1 MRIALLAAGIAV
13 GMTTLG
19 TDASAQGRAFAP
31 PQCDV
36 PKGHYLISSAV
47 LYLQNAGRT
56 RFQDQRQRD
65 LRDAR
70 RVLLEAIT
78 EKDQD
83 QNGSAWYY
91 LGRYYQEMRDLPGAD
106 STFDRAAPLLPA
118 CAEDIRENRRRL
130 WVPLLNAAV
139 DRIRADDNE
148 GAITQLREA
157 NKIFDAEPPAFYYM
171 GQIFA
176 NLQQRDSAVAYY
188 TQALAI
194 ARLPENAEKE
204 QYADIR
210 DNAEFNIARLY
221 HIDQEYDSAVVWY
234 ARFREHR
241 PTDPQATTGQ
251 AAALELAGRTD
262 EALALY
268 DSVLVMADSM
278 ATLDLFQAGVA
289 LFRTRRFQRAAE
301 AFERG
306 LVRNPYYRDALFNLA
321 NTYLSLANVIDS
333 TVPRE
338 EHDRIEREFGQKM
351 IPVVGRLV
359 AGDPASSAA
368 LRLQAAALQLNGQ
381 PDSTLAV
388 LEHIEAMTFELTIS
402 TFEVAGS
409 GFDVRGILTNLRS
422 EETAVPAVTFEYLT
436 EAGEV
441 VQAIVL
447 EPQALEPDGMVP
459 IAMAPVGEGI
469 AAWRYR
475 VGS

>member
-1 MRIALLAAGIAV
+1 MRIGLLAAGIAV
-13 GMTTLG
+13 AMTTLG
-19 TDASAQGRAFAP
+19 TDATGQGRAFVP

-36 PKGHYLISSAV
+36 PKGHYLVSSAV

-91 LGRYYQEMRDLPGAD
+91 LARYYQEMRDLVGAD
-106 STFDRAAPLLPA
+106 SAFDRAAPMLPD
-118 CAEDIRENRRRL
+118 CAQDITDNRRRL

-139 DRIRADDNE
+139 DRIKAGDNE
-148 GAITQLREA
+148 GAIAQLREA
-157 NKIFDAEPPAFYYM
+157 NAIFASEPPAFYYM

-176 NLQQRDSAVAYY
+176 NLQQRDSAIAYY
-188 TQALAI
+188 DQALAI
-194 ARLPENAEKE
+194 ARRPENAEKE

-210 DNAEFNIARLY
+210 DNAEFNIARIY
-221 HIDQEYDSAVVWY
+221 HIDQKYDSAAAWY
-234 ARFREHR
+234 ARFRQHD
-241 PTDPQATTGQ
+241 PTDAQATTGQ
-251 AAALELAGRTD
+251 ASALESAGRIE

-268 DSVLVMADSM
+268 DSVLIMSDSM
-278 ATLDLFQAGVA
+278 STLDLFQAGVA
-289 LFRTRRFQRAAE
+289 LFRTRRLQRAAE

-306 LVRNPYYRDALFNLA
+306 LERNPHFRDALFNLA
-321 NTYLSLANVIDS
+321 NTYLSLANDVDS
-333 TVPRE
+333 TLPKAEQERL
-338 EHDRIEREFGQKM
+338 EREYGEKM
-351 IPVVGRLV
+351 VPVVNRLV
-359 AGDPASSAA
+359 AGDPASTAA
-368 LRLQAAALQLNGQ
+368 LRLLAAALQLTGQ

-388 LEHIEAMTFELTIS
+388 LERIEALPFEITIS
-402 TFEVAGS
+402 TFEPAGS
-409 GFDVRGILTNLRS
+409 SFDVRGIITNLRS
-422 EETAVPAVTFEYLT
+422 EGTAVPAVTFEYLT

-441 VQAIVL
+441 VQSIVL
-447 EPQALEPDGMVP
+447 ESRSLEPEGMAP